1 MKNKVVIVTGGT
13 KGIGKAISLRL
24 AKEGYHLVVVYSGDD
39 NAAETIRKELKEK
52 AIIEKG
58 DVSRIEEME
67 RIFKNAKELGELYG
81 VVHSAGILKYGLIS
95 DLNLEA
101 FDKTIEV
108 NLKGA
113 FIVLGLAAKNVVS
126 GGRIIALSTSVIAK
140 NPPNYG
146 PYIASK
152 MGVEGLVHT
161 LANELRGKNITVNA
175 VAPGP
180 VATDLFF
187 NGKSPELIEQ
197 MKKWPPLERLG
208 EPEDIAGVIS
218 FLLSPEGFW
227 INSQVVRANGGYA

>member
-1 MKNKVVIVTGGT
+1 MGKVVIVTGGT
-13 KGIGKAISLRL
+13 KGIGKAVSLKL
-24 AKEGYHLVVVYSGDD
+24 ANEGFHVILNYSGDD
-39 NAAETIRKELKEK
+39 QAAKDTLKELDEK
-52 AIIEKG
+52 GTLLKG
-58 DVSRIEEME
+58 DVSRLDDME
-67 RIFKNAKELGELYG
+67 RLFSKASQLGELFG
-81 VVHSAGILKYGLIS
+81 VVHSAGMLKFSPIS
-95 DLNLEA
+95 DLNLDI
-101 FDKTIEV
+101 FDKTIAV
-108 NLKGA
+108 NLRGTY
-113 FIVLGLAAKNVVS
+113 IVLGLAAKQVVS
-126 GGRIIALSTSVIAK
+126 GGRIIALSTSVVAK

-146 PYIASK
+146 PYVASK

-208 EPEDIAGVIS
+208 EPEDIAGVVS

-227 INSQVVRANGGYA
+227 VNSQVVRVNGGYA